1 MFFRTCISRYLL
13 GLSTLFFTPVNMG
26 WAQLADRAEDEQ
38 DPRLQFES
46 SLSWQ
51 TGTIPLPNG
60 TATLNLSEAFRYLGP
75 QDAERVLV
83 DAWGN
88 PPGGNSLGMVFPA
101 HLNPTDEKAW
111 GVIISFTG
119 DGHVSDS
126 DAESINY
133 DELLK
138 DLQERAQSTNEE
150 RAQQG
155 YGTVNLVGWAEHPI
169 YDNVAK
175 KMYWAKEIAFSDSP
189 ENTLNYDVRIL
200 GREGVLVMQA
210 IASMSQ
216 LDDVK
221 PGMDELL
228 TMADFNAGHRYADF
242 NPTTDKTAAY
252 GLAALVAGGVAAK
265 MGLFAKLFALIIA
278 FKKIIIAV
286 VVGLVMLAFKLIK
299 RKPTN
304 T

>member
-1 MFFRTCISRYLL
+1 MFVRISYAYFWL
-13 GLSTLFFTPVNMG
+13 GLSTLLAPYSVG
-26 WAQLADRAEDEQ
+26 WAQLAERDEGEQ

-51 TGTIPLPNG
+51 TGAIPLPNG
-60 TATLNLSEAFRYLGP
+60 VATLNLSESFRYLGP
-75 QDAERVLV
+75 QDAQRVLV

-88 PPGGNSLGMVFPA
+88 PPGGESLGMVFPA
-101 HLNPTDEKAW
+101 RLNPTDNNAW

-119 DGHVSDS
+119 DGYVSDS

-138 DLQERAQSTNEE
+138 DLQDSAQAANDE

-155 YGTVNLVGWAEHPI
+155 YGSVNLLGWAERPT

-175 KMYWAKEIAFSDSP
+175 KMYWAKEIAFSDAQ

-210 IASMSQ
+210 IAGMSQ
-216 LDDVK
+216 LDQVK

-228 TMADFNAGHRYADF
+228 TMTEFNTGQRYADF
-242 NPTTDKTAAY
+242 DPAMDKTAAY

-278 FKKIIIAV
+278 FKKIIIV
-286 VVGLVMLAFKLIK
+286 VVLGLFMLIVKLVR
-299 RKPTN
+299 RKPSN

>member
-1 MFFRTCISRYLL
+1 MLARASYTYI
-13 GLSTLFFTPVNMG
+13 GLSLSMLLAPYNLG
-26 WAQLADRAEDEQ
+26 WAQLADRDEVER

-51 TGTIPLPNG
+51 TGDIPLPNG
-60 TATLNLSEAFRYLGP
+60 IATLNLSKSFRYLGP
-75 QDAERVLV
+75 QDAQRVLV

-88 PPGGNSLGMVFPA
+88 PPGGESLGMVFPA
-101 HLNPTDEKAW
+101 RLNPTDDNAW

-138 DLQERAQSTNEE
+138 DLQERAQSANDE
-150 RAQQG
+150 RTQQG
-155 YGTVNLVGWAEHPI
+155 YGSVNLVGWAERPT

-175 KMYWAKEIAFSDSP
+175 KMYWAKEIAFSDTP

-210 IASMSQ
+210 IAGMSQ
-216 LDDVK
+216 LDQVK

-228 TMADFNAGHRYADF
+228 TMTEFNAGQRYADF
-242 NPTTDKTAAY
+242 DPAIDKTAAY

-265 MGLFAKLFALIIA
+265 MGLFAKLFALLIA
-278 FKKIIIAV
+278 FKKIIFV
-286 VVGLVMLAFKLIK
+286 VVAGLFMLVVRLVR
-299 RKPTN
+299 RKPSN